1 MEESKHHS
9 QSDEL
14 WFIKTNYASE
24 WLSEKSKKIIE
35 QIKNKHMKKFI
46 FTLLFLIFV

>member
-1 MEESKHHS
+1 MEESKHHL

-14 WFIKTNYASE
+14 WFIKNNYPGK

-35 QIKNKHMKKFI
+35 QIKNKNMKKFL
-46 FTLLFLIFV
+46 FTMLFLIFV